1 MADDTAPTTAD
12 GQKGEPAPEAQPEAE
27 TAPAVE
33 AQPQAEAAPAPD
45 AQPQA
50 ETAPAPD
57 AQPQAEG
64 APAEAQA
71 QAEAGPAAQGQPQAE
86 GHAPAAPAGEQKP
99 KRSRKPRNRGPRPP
113 RRDSGGAGR
122 GGSPRERGPL
132 PFDELRAAATTSVSL
147 FGGRQALK
155 DAFGVLGDKERKDLS
170 RLVADDADWRKRAR
184 AIAAGSLGA
193 GRVGKALAAQQISM
207 AQIEELWSLTLSKEE
222 ADTRLARIRDAKRRD
237 EQRAQR
243 QRDRENSSER
253 VSRADLKK
261 AQDGRVGAQIRIV
274 IGGVEQ
280 GGKPRREERDKE
292 PGPEKKSPNVLDRLG
307 Y

>member
-12 GQKGEPAPEAQPEAE
+12 EQQQPAPEAAPAAEETAAPAAEPEPAPEA
-27 TAPAVE
+27 APAGQE
-33 AQPQAEAAPAPD
+33 APAPAAQEPPAPAAEEAPAPEPD
-45 AQPQA
+45 PAAAEQPQA
-50 ETAPAPD
+50 ETA
-57 AQPQAEG
+57 AEG
-64 APAEAQA
+64 ESD
-71 QAEAGPAAQGQPQAE
+71 E
-86 GHAPAAPAGEQKP
+86 KP
-99 KRSRKPRNRGPRPP
+99 KRPRKPRNRPSRPRPP
-113 RRDSGGAGR
+113 RREGAGAGR
-122 GGSPRERGPL
+122 GAPRERGPL
-132 PFDELRAAATTSVSL
+132 PFDELRAAATTTVAL
-147 FGGRQALK
+147 FGGKQALK

-170 RLVADDADWRKRAR
+170 KLVSEDADWRKRAR

-222 ADTRLARIRDAKRRD
+222 ADTRLARIRDSKRRD
-237 EQRAQR
+237 EERAKR

-292 PGPEKKSPNVLDRLG
+292 PEAPKKSSNVLDRLG